1 MISIS
6 DQEFL
11 ASYGVQIDESGV
23 SRLQSVLSSN
33 RDLAEKLSSAFSG
46 ADAAVEGLLKRLES
60 PVSGALLGLSG
71 SLSRLSGLSVGGPT
85 GEVSLSALRPEVPD
99 LRTERDTDLRPL
111 ADRLRQALA
120 DPLEKIRDLYESIDF
135 GSAGA
140 AGQNWEE
147 ELSRIDAKWTDLL
160 DRMSQPVRLRV
171 DTAAAESGARVALD
185 AVRRVFAEPVYADIR
200 FPAASGLNAG
210 SSAFLRMSSGG
221 RFSRP
226 TEVQVAEDGDA
237 EYIIPVRKE
246 NRALPLLRQLLGEL
260 SPAARQSL
268 SADAGFSPAV
278 REEHAAG
285 GLSGGFSGGLS
296 AVTPSVGDIVQN
308 THTVSAPVT
317 IHVTASGADGR
328 EIGESIYDTAEKYL
342 VRALKEAT
350 A

>member
-1 MISIS
+1 MAG
-6 DQEFL
+6 QEFL

-46 ADAAVEGLLKRLES
+46 ADAAVEALLKRLES

-71 SLSRLSGLSVGGPT
+71 PLSRLSGLSVGGPT

-99 LRTERDTDLRPL
+99 L
-111 ADRLRQALA
+111 
-120 DPLEKIRDLYESIDF
+120 YESIDF
-135 GSAGA
+135 SGAGA

>member
-60 PVSGALLGLSG
+60 PVSGALPGLSG
-71 SLSRLSGLSVGGPT
+71 PLSRLSGLHVDGVA
-85 GEVSLSALRPEVPD
+85 GEVPLSALRPEVPD
-99 LRTERDTDLRPL
+99 L
-111 ADRLRQALA
+111 
-120 DPLEKIRDLYESIDF
+120 YESIDF
-135 GSAGA
+135 SGAGA
-140 AGQNWEE
+140 AGKNWEE
-147 ELSRIDAKWTDLL
+147 ELGRIDAKWTDLL